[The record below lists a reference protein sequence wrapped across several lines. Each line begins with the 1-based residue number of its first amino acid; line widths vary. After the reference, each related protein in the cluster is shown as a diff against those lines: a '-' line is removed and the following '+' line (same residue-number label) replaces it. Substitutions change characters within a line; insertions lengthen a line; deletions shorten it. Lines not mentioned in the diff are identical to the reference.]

1 MRRLI
6 LPAILPLFMLLTE
19 AVAASSDDKVRT
31 LLKEPTAPPGVVFE
45 IVSGKA
51 ETLRWAIP
59 TVSHYADQLRAR
71 FPDLSIAVVSHG
83 DEQFALLEEREN
95 AFKDVHNA
103 VRTLKQDKGIE
114 VQVCGTYAGMKNFTP
129 EEFPAYVDVAASG
142 PATINDYRALG
153 FVHILVTQ
161 PRTSR

>member
-6 LPAILPLFMLLTE
+6 LPVFLPLFLLVTE
-19 AVAASSDDKVRT
+19 AVAASSDDKVKE
-31 LLKEPTAPPGVVFE
+31 LLKEDKAPHGVVFE

-51 ETLRWAIP
+51 EALRWAIP
-59 TVSHYADQLRAR
+59 AVTGYADQLRAR

-83 DEQFALLEEREN
+83 DEQFALLEEREH
-95 AFKDVHNA
+95 AYRDVHNE
-103 VRTLKQDKGIE
+103 VRNLKQDKGIE

-129 EEFPAYVDVAASG
+129 EEFPSYVDVAASG

-153 FVHILVTQ
+153 YVHIVVTR
-161 PRTSR
+161 PKALR